1 MKFVKGM
8 LILFICVALLICAGC
23 VQKGNNDIGKS
34 AVANQ
39 TTKINETAAK
49 NDETTAK
56 SNETTV
62 KTNETIAKVNETTF
76 KANGRSA
83 VKESAPVESA
93 HLMAPGS
100 AEEKAEAMPSNVAEA
115 SAKSSLFVATI
126 NTPRPGDILT
136 GNNDV
141 NFSASVTG
149 GRAPYNNTWTSNIN
163 GVLSHNETFSLKP
176 SDLQQGQHTIV
187 LLVMDAS
194 GQTAQASVIV
204 SDIGS

>member
-1 MKFVKGM
+1 
-8 LILFICVALLICAGC
+8 
-23 VQKGNNDIGKS
+23 
-34 AVANQ
+34 
-39 TTKINETAAK
+39 
-49 NDETTAK
+49 
-56 SNETTV
+56 
-62 KTNETIAKVNETTF
+62 
-76 KANGRSA
+76 
-83 VKESAPVESA
+83 VKESPPVESA